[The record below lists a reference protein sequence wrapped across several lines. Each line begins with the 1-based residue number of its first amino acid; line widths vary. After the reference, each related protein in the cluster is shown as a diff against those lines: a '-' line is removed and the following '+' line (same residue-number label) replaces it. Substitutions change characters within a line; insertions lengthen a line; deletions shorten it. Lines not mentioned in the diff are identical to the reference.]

1 MENHPQTPM
10 LVTYTAPN
18 RAHHYGYARALHK
31 AGCLRAFVSGFSRF
45 SPRAPM
51 PELGDKLI
59 RADHLQN
66 MYLASMRLHLPE
78 CISADLAY
86 RSKVWLDW
94 KSERPARESDVFL
107 FYSGA
112 GFRTARRLKG
122 TRTLRIVEAVNSH
135 VLTQQRIMREE
146 YARLGLRM
154 AEFHSREVARRVA
167 EIESADAILC
177 PSEFVRDSFIEHGIE
192 KERILKVPYGFEP
205 QKAMRTS
212 ESQKPEF
219 RVLYVGQIS
228 VRKGLRYLFQA
239 FEALRHPRKE
249 LCIVGPRASVTGI
262 DDISP
267 PAGTRFLGVLKGEA
281 LSNAYQSSTVFV
293 LPSIEEGLGLVA
305 GEAMSFGLPVVTT
318 VNTGTSDLFT
328 QGIEGF
334 QVPVRDPAAITEK
347 LQMLADS
354 PEMLARMS
362 AASAERIRSISSLEE
377 TGRKLVEVL
386 RNAVY
391 QFRK

>member
-1 MENHPQTPM
+1 M

-18 RAHHYGYARALHK
+18 RAHHYGYARALNE

-51 PELGDKLI
+51 PDLGDKLI

-66 MYLASMRLHLPE
+66 IYLASMRLRAPE
-78 CISADLAY
+78 WITRQLEYRTKIWMDWMSA
-86 RSKVWLDW
+86 
-94 KSERPARESDVFL
+94 RPARESDVFL
-107 FYSGA
+107 FYSGT
-112 GFRTARRLKG
+112 GLRTASRLKG
-122 TRTLRIVEAVNSH
+122 TRTLRIMEAVNSH
-135 VLTQQRIMREE
+135 VRTQEQIMNEE
-146 YARLGLRM
+146 YRRLGLRPRG
-154 AEFHSREVARRVA
+154 FYHRDVARRVA
-167 EIESADAILC
+167 EIETADAILC
-177 PSEFVRDSFIEHGIE
+177 PSEFVRDSFIEQGVP

-205 QKAMRTS
+205 QQDIKRS
-212 ESQKPEF
+212 EPRDDAF
-219 RVLYVGQIS
+219 RVVYVGQIS

-249 LCIVGPRASVTGI
+249 LWIVGPRASATGI
-262 DDISP
+262 EDISP

-281 LSNAYQSSTVFV
+281 LSNAYRSSTVFV

-328 QGIEGF
+328 DGIEGF

-347 LQMLADS
+347 LQMMADS
-354 PEMLARMS
+354 PEILARMS
-362 AASAERIRSISSLEE
+362 AAAAERIRSISSLEE

-391 QFRK
+391 QFRT

>member
-1 MENHPQTPM
+1 M

-18 RAHHYGYARALHK
+18 RAHHYGYARALNN
-31 AGCLRAFVSGFSRF
+31 AGCLRAFISGFSRF

-51 PELGDKLI
+51 PDLGDKLI

-66 MYLASMRLHLPE
+66 VYLASMSLHAPE
-78 CISADLAY
+78 CITRQLEY
-86 RSKVWLDW
+86 RTKIWMDW
-94 KSERPARESDVFL
+94 MSDRPARESDIFL
-107 FYSGA
+107 FYSGT
-112 GFRTARRLKG
+112 GLRTASRLKG

-135 VLTQQRIMREE
+135 VLVQERIMNEE
-146 YARLGLRM
+146 FRNLGLPPRG
-154 AEFHSREVARRVA
+154 FYHRDVARRVA

-177 PSEFVRDSFIEHGIE
+177 PSEFVRDSYVEQGVP

-205 QKAMRTS
+205 RKDIKR
-212 ESQKPEF
+212 PEPRDEAF

-239 FEALRHPRKE
+239 FEALRHPNKE
-249 LCIVGPRASVTGI
+249 LWIVGPRAAVTGI
-262 DDISP
+262 DDVRT
-267 PAGTRFLGVLKGEA
+267 PAGTKFLGVLKGEA
-281 LSNAYQSSTVFV
+281 LTAAYLSATVFV
-293 LPSIEEGLGLVA
+293 LPSLEEGLGLVA
-305 GEAMSFGLPVVTT
+305 GEAMSFGLPVVAT
-318 VNTGTSDLFT
+318 VNTGTSDLFNE
-328 QGIEGF
+328 GIEGF
-334 QVPVRDPAAITEK
+334 RVPVRDPVAIAEK

-354 PEMLARMS
+354 PELRARMS

-391 QFRK
+391 QFRT